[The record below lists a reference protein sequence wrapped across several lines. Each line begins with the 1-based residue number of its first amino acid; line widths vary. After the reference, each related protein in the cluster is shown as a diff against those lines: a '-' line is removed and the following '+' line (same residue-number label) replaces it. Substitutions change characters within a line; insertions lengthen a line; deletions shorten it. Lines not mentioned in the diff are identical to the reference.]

1 MTSLERENAE
11 LREQLRVLGSN
22 YDALLKELRSMPQ
35 PAEPVDL
42 GDGMFECV
50 NDYTRLDTEWRYCPW
65 CGSEIDWNRWDDV
78 EEVWR

>member
-1 MTSLERENAE
+1 MLDNHETDE

-42 GDGMFECV
+42 GDGEFECG
-50 NDYTRLDTEWRYCPW
+50 NGKCHAALDQEWKCCPW
-65 CGSEIDWNRWDDV
+65 CGTPI
-78 EEVWR
+78 VWEG